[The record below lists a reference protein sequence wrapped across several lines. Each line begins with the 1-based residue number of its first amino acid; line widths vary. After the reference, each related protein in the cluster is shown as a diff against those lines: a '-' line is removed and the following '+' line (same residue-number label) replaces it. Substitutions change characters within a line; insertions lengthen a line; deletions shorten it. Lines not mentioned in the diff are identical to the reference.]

1 MYQHLLIAT
10 DGSELAQKAVTEGLA
25 LAKEL
30 KAAVTAVTVT
40 EPLMSMYAGEGAIA
54 LPIEDLESA
63 ARASAEEIL
72 AGVSLASKQ
81 SGVQCVAMHVK
92 GQFPAE
98 GIVETAKAIKCDL
111 IVMAS
116 HGRRGLAKLFLG
128 SQATRVLSF
137 EPDSRAHMQITW
149 TATHVVPQPQWRS
162 SQIRQSPLH
171 RLDASYLL
179 FLAK

>member
-128 SQATRVLSF
+128 SQATRVLSL
-137 EPDSRAHMQITW
+137 
-149 TATHVVPQPQWRS
+149 
-162 SQIRQSPLH
+162 SPIPVLIC
-171 RLDASYLL
+171 
-179 FLAK
+179 K